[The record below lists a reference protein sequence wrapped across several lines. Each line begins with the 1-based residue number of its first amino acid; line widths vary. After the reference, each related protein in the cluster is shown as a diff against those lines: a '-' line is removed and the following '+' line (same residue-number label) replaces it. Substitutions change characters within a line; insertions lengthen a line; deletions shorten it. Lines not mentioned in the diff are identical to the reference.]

1 MPKLCPSRPLLDA
14 ATRAGKAVAALNF
27 YNAETLIAHLHAAKA
42 TNESIILQTTEA
54 KINYLGLRLIVGMAT
69 AAADQLEQPVALHLD
84 HGNSY
89 ELAARCVDAGY
100 TSVMIDGSKMS
111 FADNCT
117 VTRRVV
123 ELAHA
128 AGVSV
133 EGELGHVGQNDER
146 TGVATQFLTEAK
158 DAARFVSETNVDALA
173 IAIGTA
179 HGFYKGAVRLDF
191 ARLEEINATVPNTPL
206 VLHGG
211 SGLSAELLKQSIAC
225 GIRKVNFGTEL
236 KDAFTRTIKATL
248 SCSDD
253 IDLRRTFAPAIAAVE
268 EVSRSKIRIC
278 SSALTK
284 GRRLFHD
291 KLQLVAGRQHRRSV
305 PPGDDGRGIDG

>member
-1 MPKLCPSRPLLDA
+1 MPKLCSSRPLLDA
-14 ATRAGKAVAALNF
+14 AMRSGKAVAALNF
-27 YNAETLIAHLHAAKA
+27 YNAETLIAHLRAAKA
-42 TNESIILQTTEA
+42 SNESIILQTTEA
-54 KINYLGLRLIVGMAT
+54 TINYLGLRMIVGMAT

-123 ELAHA
+123 ELAHP
-128 AGVSV
+128 AGISV
-133 EGELGHVGQNDER
+133 EGELGHVGQNSE
-146 TGVATQFLTEAK
+146 VPTQFFTEPS

-173 IAIGTA
+173 VAIGTA
-179 HGFYKGAVRLDF
+179 HGFYKGEVKLDF
-191 ARLEEINATVPNTPL
+191 ARLQEINAAISDTPL

-211 SGLSAELLKQSIAC
+211 SGVSAELLQKSIAC

-236 KDAFTRTIKATL
+236 KNAFTRAIKTSL
-248 SCSDD
+248 SSSDD

-268 EVSRSKIRIC
+268 EISRSKIRIC
-278 SSALTK
+278 SS
-284 GRRLFHD
+284 
-291 KLQLVAGRQHRRSV
+291 VAYERQTSNS
-305 PPGDDGRGIDG
+305 

>member
-14 ATRAGKAVAALNF
+14 ATRAGKAIAALNF
-27 YNAETLIAHLHAAKA
+27 YNAETLIAHLRAAKA
-42 TNESIILQTTEA
+42 SNESIILQTTEA
-54 KINYLGLRLIVGMAT
+54 TINYLGLGLIVGMAT
-69 AAADQLEQPVALHLD
+69 AAADQLEQPIALHLD
-84 HGNSY
+84 HGSSY
-89 ELAARCVDAGY
+89 ELAARCIDSGY

-133 EGELGHVGQNDER
+133 EGELGHVGQNNDP
-146 TGVATQFLTEAK
+146 TAAATRFLTEAN

-173 IAIGTA
+173 VAIGTA
-179 HGFYKGAVRLDF
+179 HGFYKGEVKLDF
-191 ARLEEINATVPNTPL
+191 DRLQEISAAVPNTPL

-211 SGLSAELLKQSIAC
+211 SGVSAELLQKSIAL

-236 KDAFTRTIKATL
+236 KNAFTEAVKRSL
-248 SCSDD
+248 SSSDD
-253 IDLRRTFAPAIAAVE
+253 IDLRRTFAPAISAVE
-268 EVSRSKIRIC
+268 EISRSKIRIC
-278 SSALTK
+278 SS
-284 GRRLFHD
+284 
-291 KLQLVAGRQHRRSV
+291 VAYERQTSNS
-305 PPGDDGRGIDG
+305 